1 MVVFA
6 IQRHDS
12 AVSVHMFPRILNPL
26 SHLRPHPI
34 PRGCPR
40 APALGALPHAS
51 NLPWSSILHMVIY
64 MFQCYSLILS
74 QPRLHFFFFFLIYLM
89 HTKTK
94 KQEMFL
100 REFDD
105 LPNHTG
111 AVVVGLQWSFSPR

>member
-1 MVVFA
+1 
-6 IQRHDS
+6 
-12 AVSVHMFPRILNPL
+12 MFPRILNPL

-74 QPRLHFFFFFLIYLM
+74 QPRLHFFFFFP
-89 HTKTK
+89 
-94 KQEMFL
+94 
-100 REFDD
+100 D
-105 LPNHTG
+105 LSYALKDLNTRY
-111 AVVVGLQWSFSPR
+111 VFKRIR